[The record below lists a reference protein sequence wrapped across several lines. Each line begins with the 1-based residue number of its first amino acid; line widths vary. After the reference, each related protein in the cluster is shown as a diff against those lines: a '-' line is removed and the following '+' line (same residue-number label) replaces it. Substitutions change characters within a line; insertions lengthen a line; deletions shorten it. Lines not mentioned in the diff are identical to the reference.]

1 MVITMCSGTQA
12 LIYEL
17 ALIPFIFGLDWV
29 GLDSWVDGF
38 DWIGS
43 AKMDP
48 CPTLAYLRA
57 PLQLIE

>member
-29 GLDSWVDGF
+29 GLDS
-38 DWIGS
+38 
-43 AKMDP
+43 
-48 CPTLAYLRA
+48 
-57 PLQLIE
+57 